1 MKFYSTFLITVLLC
15 LSMTSGPA
23 WSASVEEA
31 MAKPG
36 RLAADLERDLRSKP
50 DEIIPLLNLHEGD
63 RVVDIFGSGGYYS
76 ELLASIV
83 GETGEVL
90 LHNNRGFQAWG
101 INILTDRFE
110 GRDAGNITRHNREL
124 ENLDLGEN
132 SLDAAI
138 LVMAL
143 HDMYVVPKRY
153 NGEKYVPTGPPA
165 DVDHFMRQIYAG
177 LRPGGRLV
185 VVDHAGDPELE
196 HETILDLHRI
206 DEEFAKT
213 EIESYGFKLATTSDA
228 LRNLND
234 DRSMIVFDSDIQ
246 GKTDRFVLVFEKSL
260 R

>member
-1 MKFYSTFLITVLLC
+1 MKIYSTFFITVLFC
-15 LSMTSGPA
+15 LSMTSGPT
-23 WSASVEEA
+23 WSAPVEDA

-50 DEIIPLLNLHEGD
+50 EEIIPLLNLHEGD

-76 ELLASIV
+76 ELLAGVV
-83 GETGEVL
+83 GDTGEVL

-153 NGEKYVPTGPPA
+153 NGEKYVPVGPPA
-165 DVDHFMRQIYAG
+165 NVDHFIEQIF
-177 LRPGGRLV
+177 LSLKPGGRLV

-196 HETILDLHRI
+196 HESVLDLHRI
-206 DEEFAKT
+206 EEAFART
-213 EIESYGFKLATTSDA
+213 EIESYGFQMVASSDA
-228 LRNLND
+228 LRNPDD

-246 GKTDRFVLVFEKSL
+246 GKTDRFALAFEKPA

>member
-1 MKFYSTFLITVLLC
+1 MKVKFTYSITTLLC
-15 LSMTSGPA
+15 LSLTSISS

-50 DEIIPLLNLHEGD
+50 EDIIPLLNLQEGD
-63 RVVDIFGSGGYYS
+63 RVIDIFGSGGYYS
-76 ELLASIV
+76 ELLAGVV
-83 GETGEVL
+83 GDSGEVL

-101 INILTDRFE
+101 INILNDRFE
-110 GRDAGNITRHNREL
+110 GRDPGNITRHNREV

-138 LVMAL
+138 LVMAF

-153 NGEKYVPTGPPA
+153 NGEEYVATGPPA
-165 DVDHFMRQIYAG
+165 DVGHFMEQIYLG
-177 LRPGGRLV
+177 IKPGGRLV

-196 HETILDLHRI
+196 HETVLDLHRI
-206 DEEFAKT
+206 DEEFART
-213 EIESYGFKLATTSDA
+213 EIENYGFQLVATSDA
-228 LRNLND
+228 LRNPTD

-246 GKTDRFVLVFEKSL
+246 GKTDRFVLAFEKPMH
-260 R
+260 